1 VTDGADDGGTAPV
14 TAGDGVKRRDAIV
27 MSEAEVDAF
36 LVEQRNATVGT
47 LGAQGRIHLVGM
59 WYAWFDGHVWLE
71 TKPKSQKVVNLRRD
85 PRMSFLVEA
94 GHTYDQLRGVALEG
108 DGVVLDDPDLLERV
122 CLSVFERYQGPY
134 TEDLRPF
141 LEVMMHHRVVVRLDI
156 ARTRSW
162 DHRKLGLPAMELGGS
177 TAASVTGPPA

>member
-1 VTDGADDGGTAPV
+1 
-14 TAGDGVKRRDAIV
+14 VKQRDVVV
-27 MSEAEVDAF
+27 MSDDEVDDF
-36 LVEQRNATVGT
+36 LTAQRNATVGT
-47 LGAQGRIHLVGM
+47 LGLHGRIHLVGM

-71 TKPKSQKVVNLRRD
+71 TKPRSQKVVNLRRD

-108 DGVVLDDPDLLERV
+108 EGVVIDDAELLERV
-122 CLSVFERYQGPY
+122 CLAVFERYQGPY

-141 LEVMMHHRVVVRLDI
+141 LEVMMHNRVVVRLDV

-162 DHRKLGLPAMELGGS
+162 DHRKLGLPPMDLGGT
-177 TAASVTGPPA
+177 TAASVTG